1 MSDTL
6 RVACVQLTSRDD
18 KAANIEKAE
27 QLVAR
32 AAATG
37 ADVVVL
43 PEKWN
48 AIGNPE
54 VLHGAA
60 ETLEEGE
67 SVQAMAGW
75 ARTHGITLVGGSITE
90 RREGREKLSNT
101 SIVFDS
107 DGSVAGLYRKIHMFD
122 VEVGGH
128 VYRESDAEEPGDEPV
143 LLDVEGW
150 PTGLTVCYDVRFP
163 ELYRILALQ
172 GAHLVT
178 VPAHFTLYTG
188 KDHWELLLR
197 ARAVENQYYVAA
209 AAQIGETLPGR
220 LSYGR
225 SLIADPWGTVVAL
238 APDEETVISAELDR
252 RRLEDVRAKLPSLA
266 RGRQMPTA
274 GQLRFRSGMDIQAVL
289 FDLDFTL
296 AKPGPDLGPEG
307 YQRLGRRFGLEL
319 DPSLYKDARA
329 KAVEGLHKHPDF
341 RHDEE
346 IWVAFTERIIRGMGG
361 SADRAYEAA
370 VEMTKAWEHAHN
382 FDLFDDALPVLD
394 HLREHGL
401 KLGLVSNTGRDVDE
415 FLAHHSIQVD
425 AALSSRVHG
434 KVKPHPTIF
443 QAVLDRLGVPADS
456 AAMVGDSPED
466 DLEGARAL
474 GMRAFLIDR
483 EDAYP
488 DADDRLPDLFALPA
502 ALGLEA

>member
-1 MSDTL
+1 VRALVCPRRLPKAGLSCHRMSDTL

-48 AIGNPE
+48 AIGNPD

-60 ETLEEGE
+60 ETLEDGE
-67 SVQAMAGW
+67 SVQAMAAW
-75 ARTHGITLVGGSITE
+75 ASGHGITLVGGSITE
-90 RREGREKLSNT
+90 RREGRDKLSNT
-101 SIVFDS
+101 SIVFES
-107 DGSVAGLYRKIHMFD
+107 DGSIVGVYRKIHMFD
-122 VEVGGH
+122 VDVGGH

-143 LLDVEGW
+143 VLDVDGW
-150 PTGLTVCYDVRFP
+150 ATGLTVCYDIRFP

-225 SLIADPWGTVVAL
+225 SLIADPWGTVVAC

-266 RGRQMPTA
+266 SRQA
-274 GQLRFRSGMDIQAVL
+274 
-289 FDLDFTL
+289 
-296 AKPGPDLGPEG
+296 
-307 YQRLGRRFGLEL
+307 
-319 DPSLYKDARA
+319 
-329 KAVEGLHKHPDF
+329 
-341 RHDEE
+341 
-346 IWVAFTERIIRGMGG
+346 
-361 SADRAYEAA
+361 
-370 VEMTKAWEHAHN
+370 
-382 FDLFDDALPVLD
+382 
-394 HLREHGL
+394 
-401 KLGLVSNTGRDVDE
+401 
-415 FLAHHSIQVD
+415 
-425 AALSSRVHG
+425 
-434 KVKPHPTIF
+434 
-443 QAVLDRLGVPADS
+443 
-456 AAMVGDSPED
+456 
-466 DLEGARAL
+466 
-474 GMRAFLIDR
+474 
-483 EDAYP
+483 DAYRWP
-488 DADDRLPDLFALPA
+488 TPTP
-502 ALGLEA
+502 